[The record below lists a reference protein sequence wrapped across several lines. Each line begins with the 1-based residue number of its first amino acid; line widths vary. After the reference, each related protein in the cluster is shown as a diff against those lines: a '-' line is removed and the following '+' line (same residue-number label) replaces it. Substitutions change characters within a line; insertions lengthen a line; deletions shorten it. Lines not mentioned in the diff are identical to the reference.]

1 MKDLLRSVAIF
12 TFALGWIGC
21 SSAPPA
27 APESPSSPSAAPA
40 TSLAK
45 PPAEAPSAAPA
56 ASAPTEESSATSEK
70 TESSAGGDG
79 LRKASRP
86 PVELITNP
94 TALYVFN
101 FAESEV
107 GKTAKEQCD
116 AAGGGP
122 DKVAAC
128 VQKARG
134 KVPVESIRFK
144 KKDKE
149 FFWITLNRY
158 KGNLLKWHIIQF
170 TPGEESSDKVT
181 LKLMGKDKGIAPMA
195 KIPAT
200 LQIELP
206 NDYSIVVIDPEFGR
220 MIFDAKIGAV
230 ED

>member
-1 MKDLLRSVAIF
+1 M
-12 TFALGWIGC
+12 
-21 SSAPPA
+21 
-27 APESPSSPSAAPA
+27 
-40 TSLAK
+40 
-45 PPAEAPSAAPA
+45 
-56 ASAPTEESSATSEK
+56 
-70 TESSAGGDG
+70 
-79 LRKASRP
+79 
-86 PVELITNP
+86 
-94 TALYVFN
+94 FN

-116 AAGGGP
+116 SAGGGP

-128 VQKARG
+128 LQKARG

-195 KIPAT
+195 KVPAT

-220 MIFDAKIGAV
+220 MTFDAKIGAV